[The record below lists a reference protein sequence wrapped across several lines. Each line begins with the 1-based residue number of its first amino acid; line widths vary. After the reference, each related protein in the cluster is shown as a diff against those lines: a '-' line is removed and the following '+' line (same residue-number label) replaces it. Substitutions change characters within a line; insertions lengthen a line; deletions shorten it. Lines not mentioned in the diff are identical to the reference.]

1 MNTREYIKQYLEYIE
16 IEKGRSHKTVANY
29 EHYLTRFADFAIEKS
44 VTSPGAIT
52 EALMRE
58 YRLHLNRLPVYTRP
72 GVEKETL
79 KKKTQNY
86 HLIALRSFFKYLS
99 KHKIESYNPEMIELA
114 KVGERMPDFMTK
126 DDLQRLLGTTKD
138 AVTVSELRDK
148 AILELLFSTGLRVSE
163 LCSLPRTIDLS
174 SDEYSIRGKGEKV
187 RIVFF
192 SEKAKNAIR
201 EYNAKRVDT
210 DDALFIGM
218 SKNGLARQREQ
229 KSLRLTPRSVQR
241 IVDGCAQRAG
251 ITKNVTP
258 HKLRHSFATDLLQ
271 NGADLRAVQML
282 LGHANIS
289 TTQIYTHFTDK
300 ELREVH
306 KKFHGKGGNQ

>member
-1 MNTREYIKQYLEYIE
+1 MTLTEYTQEYLQYIE
-16 IEKGRSHKTVANY
+16 IEKGRSLKTVANY
-29 EHYLTRFADFAIEKS
+29 QHYLDRFIAFAVGKG
-44 VTSPGAIT
+44 VTSPSAVS
-52 EALMRE
+52 EPLMRE
-58 YRLHLNRLPVYTRP
+58 YRLYLNRLPIYTRP
-72 GVEKETL
+72 GRDTETL

-86 HLIALRSFFKYLS
+86 HLIALRSFFKYLR
-99 KHKIESYNPEMIELA
+99 KHKVESYNPELIELA
-114 KVGERMPDFMTK
+114 KVGERMPDFMTG
-126 DDLQRLLGTTKD
+126 DDLKRLL
-138 AVTVSELRDK
+138 ATVASPASLSEARDH

-163 LCSLPRTIDLS
+163 LCSLPRTIDLTR
-174 SDEYSIRGKGEKV
+174 DEYSIRGKGEKV
-187 RIVFF
+187 RVVFF
-192 SEKAKNAIR
+192 SEEAKRAVR
-201 EYNAKRVDT
+201 EYNSKRTDT
-210 DDALFIGM
+210 DDALFINLG
-218 SKNGLARQREQ
+218 KNAGSAQKQQ

-241 IVDGCAQRAG
+241 LVDGYARKAG

-306 KKFHGKGGNQ
+306 KKFHGKKE

>member
-1 MNTREYIKQYLEYIE
+1 MQQYLEYIE
-16 IEKGRSHKTVANY
+16 VEKGRSLKTVANY
-29 EHYLTRFADFAIEKS
+29 QHYLTRFVDFVEQKS
-44 VTSPGAIT
+44 VTTPPDIT
-52 EALMRE
+52 DSLMRE
-58 YRLHLNRLPVYTRP
+58 YRMYLNRLPVYTRP
-72 GVEKETL
+72 GVERETL

-86 HLIALRSFFKYLS
+86 HLIALRSFFKYLR
-99 KHKIESYNPEMIELA
+99 KHKIDSYNPEMIELA
-114 KVGERMPDFMTK
+114 KVGERMPDFMTRG
-126 DDLQRLLGTTKD
+126 DLTRLLSQTKS
-138 AVTVSELRDK
+138 AASVSELRDR

-163 LCSLPRTIDLS
+163 LCSLPRAVDLT

-192 SEKAKNAIR
+192 SETAKRAIK
-201 EYNAKRVDT
+201 EYNAKRVDA
-210 DDALFIGM
+210 DEALFVGM
-218 SKNGLARQREQ
+218 SPNSSARQRDQ

-241 IVDGCAQRAG
+241 IVDGYAQKAG

-306 KKFHGKGGNQ
+306 KKFHGKGEL